1 MKIWIVGAI
10 SLLLAAC
17 ATAPSQLPAEERN
30 AVFHDELFKPPS
42 QRVSASDVFA
52 LSPAMQEYLRTDIN
66 RVVRV
71 KGSQH
76 GLFDSLYDKG
86 LLKLEYDAAM
96 TRNASQ
102 AFAARAGNCLS
113 LVIMTAAFAKEMGMA
128 VRYQN
133 VFVDETWSRNGD
145 FYLSIG
151 HVNLS
156 LGGRLIDYGPT
167 ESALTIDFLP
177 PANLKGL
184 RAWAIDESTIVAM
197 YMNNRAVEELTLGH
211 VDDAYWYARE
221 AVTQDHRFLGALNTL
236 GVIYQRHGDLAQ
248 AKVAFQYVLDRE
260 PGNTRSM
267 SNLAA
272 VLFAGGETVAAN
284 ALVQKLAQI
293 EPNPPFAYFKRGM
306 AAMEAGNYRLAR
318 DMFSKEVDRAAYY
331 HEFQFWL
338 ALAYLGLGDTENART
353 HLTIAEENSTTR
365 DDRNLYAAKLA
376 HLNGHPTVVH
386 DRLFFNRPPR

>member
-1 MKIWIVGAI
+1 MKPWVVIAM
-10 SLLLAAC
+10 SLLVAAC
-17 ATAPSQLPAEERN
+17 ATPPSQMPADERN
-30 AVFHDELFKPPS
+30 AVFHDGLFRP
-42 QRVSASDVFA
+42 ASTPVDARDVFA
-52 LSPAMQEYLRTDIN
+52 LSPQMREYLRTDIS
-66 RVVRV
+66 RVVRT

-86 LLKLEYDAAM
+86 LLQLEYDAAM

-113 LVIMTAAFAKEMGMA
+113 LVIMTAAFAKEMGMT

-156 LGGRLIDYGPT
+156 LGGRLVDYGPT
-167 ESALTIDFLP
+167 ESAMTIDFLP

-184 RAWAIDESTIVAM
+184 RTWAIDESTIVAM
-197 YMNNRAVEELTLGH
+197 YMNNRAVEELTVGH

-221 AVTQDHRFLGALNTL
+221 AIEQDRRFLTAFNTL
-236 GVIYQRHGDLAQ
+236 GVIYERHGNLQQ
-248 AKVAFQYVLDRE
+248 AKTAFEYVLERE

-267 SNLAA
+267 SNLAS
-272 VLFAGGETVAAN
+272 VLFARGETVAAQ
-284 ALVQKLAQI
+284 ALMQKLAQM

-306 AAMEAGNYRLAR
+306 AAMEAGDYRLAR
-318 DMFSKEVDRAAYY
+318 DMFAKEVDRAAYY

-353 HLTIAEENSTTR
+353 HLAIAEENSTTR
-365 DDRNLYAAKLA
+365 SDRNLYAAKLA
-376 HLNGHPTVVH
+376 HLNGHPPVVR
-386 DRLFFNRPPR
+386 DRLFYNHPTR

>member
-1 MKIWIVGAI
+1 MKIGIVVAI
-10 SLLLAAC
+10 AVLLAAC
-17 ATAPSQLPAEERN
+17 AAAPSQLPAEERN
-30 AVFHDELFKPPS
+30 AVFNDALFKPPS

-52 LSPAMQEYLRTDIN
+52 LSPEMQEYLRTDIN

-71 KGSQH
+71 RGSQH
-76 GLFDSLYDKG
+76 GLFDALYDKG